1 MSGVQ
6 GLLVA
11 PQKLSN
17 FSPALTLGASIM
29 ELNILRKA
37 VVQLL
42 VG

>member
-17 FSPALTLGASIM
+17 FSTRFSRW
-29 ELNILRKA
+29 NINNRVRYVNKA
-37 VVQLL
+37 VV
-42 VG
+42 